1 MPKPIA
7 PHSFAPSRSSSPAP
21 GAAAAAAPADA
32 IQNQVGLLARAGT
45 KRMRD
50 GPPELL
56 RPAPPRRPA
65 SPQLPAAPALGD
77 IKPAPA
83 DAAAEAREI
92 GGAALVGFIRRK
104 LPATTVP
111 QGTVCFHY
119 FNEPAQALGF
129 LRDPADET
137 FKRGKGALG
146 DGFYTHSSL
155 ESLDQNYGGIDESN
169 IVIKFETRKPLVG
182 NNYPYS
188 NPDVLDHALGPLKD
202 HMDRLADQHGN
213 DELAEVYDKL
223 AEADEFWINDRIT
236 QDQFRSQGM
245 DYLEASSTEPRQR
258 ELDGR
263 ELKFHDPDLQL
274 KAVDI
279 GHLDAETG
287 ELKSLTAEAN
297 PALFEAFAE
306 SPWKKASD

>member
-7 PHSFAPSRSSSPAP
+7 PHSFAPPRSSSPAP

-65 SPQLPAAPALGD
+65 SPPLPAAPSLG
-77 IKPAPA
+77 KTQPAPA

-92 GGAALVGFIRRK
+92 SGSALVGFIRQK

-111 QGTVCFHY
+111 QGTVSYHY
-119 FNEPAQALGF
+119 FNEPSQVLGF

-137 FKRGKGALG
+137 FKSGKGALG

-155 ESLDQNYGGIDESN
+155 KSLDENYGGIDESN
-169 IVIKFETRKPLVG
+169 ILIKFETRKPLVG
-182 NNYPYS
+182 NNYRYS
-188 NPDVLDHALGPLKD
+188 DPDALDHALGPLRD
-202 HMDRLADQHGN
+202 RMDQLAARHGN
-213 DELAEVYDKL
+213 DDLADVYDKL
-223 AEADEFWINDRIT
+223 ADDDEFWINGRIT

-245 DYLEASSTEPRQR
+245 DYLEASPADPHQLEVA
-258 ELDGR
+258 GR
-263 ELKFHDPDLQL
+263 ELKFHDPALQL
-274 KAVDI
+274 RAVDI
-279 GHLDAETG
+279 GHLDAMTG
-287 ELKSLTAEAN
+287 DFKPLTAEAN
-297 PALFEAFAE
+297 PALFDAFAG